1 MRQSTPLLLSRSWS
15 ISLKRCFYNKRIQFF
30 VLFSSKSFFLVPVS
44 SATNPPRPGSYSLEK
59 FSHFLKGN
67 LSTTETPIDRNS
79 EREGSFYYPVR
90 FLMKLSKYRLIIAA
104 SAAASDGLMFDSY
117 RTSLQLDDLVV
128 RAVTCKVSWVQSRL

>member
-1 MRQSTPLLLSRSWS
+1 MFSQQTDPLFRFALQQ
-15 ISLKRCFYNKRIQFF
+15 K
-30 VLFSSKSFFLVPVS
+30 VFFLVPVS

-104 SAAASDGLMFDSY
+104 AAASSDGLMFDSY
-117 RTSLQLDDLVV
+117 GLSL
-128 RAVTCKVSWVQSRL
+128 